1 MRGGKSQK
9 DSFSIKK
16 TRLVEIKERG
26 EYFSQAVSLGDFY
39 LKVKNDDLCMEE
51 SAIVTRPPTLHTQSL
66 PEWRPYPCPLL
77 MPRHRAWGLS
87 FPPPLF
93 LYLSPGVG
101 SSFAKFVVSLPFKPG
116 ARVQKIDTPI
126 THPEGFRL
134 FFIMPVQMVVM
145 KITQET
151 LAWPPLRDVSRY

>member
-9 DSFSIKK
+9 DYFSIKK

-66 PEWRPYPCPLL
+66 PE
-77 MPRHRAWGLS
+77 
-87 FPPPLF
+87 
-93 LYLSPGVG
+93 
-101 SSFAKFVVSLPFKPG
+101 
-116 ARVQKIDTPI
+116 
-126 THPEGFRL
+126 
-134 FFIMPVQMVVM
+134 
-145 KITQET
+145 
-151 LAWPPLRDVSRY
+151 